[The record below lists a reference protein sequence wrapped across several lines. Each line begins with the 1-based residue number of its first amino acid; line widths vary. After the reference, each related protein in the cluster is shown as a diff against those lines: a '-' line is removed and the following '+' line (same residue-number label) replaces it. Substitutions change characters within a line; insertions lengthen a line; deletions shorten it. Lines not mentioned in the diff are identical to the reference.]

1 MEFIVEVLG
10 ELFSVKTLLFM
21 NIGLFVGIV
30 FGSIPGLNGNLAI
43 TILLPFS
50 FFMES
55 VDALIML
62 TSIFFAA
69 NFGGSV
75 SSILINTPGTN
86 SAVATLLDG
95 YPLAQKGYPNKS
107 LNLALVAS
115 TIGGLFS
122 AFCLLFLSPQIAV
135 FALKFGAPEYFS
147 IAIFGL
153 SVIASVSGKSMVKGL
168 ISGCLGMLIAMV
180 GLDSIS
186 GVPRFTFANYNLF
199 GGIKML
205 PALLG
210 MFAITR
216 MIFRVVDPEES
227 VTIEKMESDV
237 ATDRLSGKEVKSVL
251 PTIFRSAGIGTI
263 IGAIPGAGGGI
274 ASFIAY
280 NEAKRRAKK
289 GEKFG
294 EGELK
299 GLAAPESA
307 NNGST
312 CATLIPLL
320 TLGIPGDVVAAT
332 LLGAFMMHGLVPGPN
347 LFEEQAVTIY
357 AILVGIVIANILM
370 FFQGKLFLRYA
381 VKITKV
387 PLTLL
392 TACLVVVVATGAFTF
407 GNSVFDVKVLMF
419 FGIIGYVLTKLDFP
433 VVPIILGI
441 VLGPIA
447 EKNLRNAL
455 VLSQGSPTIFF
466 TRPISLAFLLLSVLF
481 IFLLKYSQRKM
492 NSNTLRK

>member
-1 MEFIVEVLG
+1 MEFMIDILH
-10 ELFSVKTLLFM
+10 ELLSVKTLLFM
-21 NIGLFVGIV
+21 NIGLAVGII
-30 FGSIPGLNGNLAI
+30 FGSIPGLSGNLAI

-50 FFMES
+50 FFMQP
-55 VDALIML
+55 VNALLML

-69 NFGGSV
+69 NFGGSI

-95 YPLAQKGYPNKS
+95 YPLAQKGYPNKA
-107 LNLALVAS
+107 LNLALTSS
-115 TIGGLFS
+115 TIGGIFS
-122 AFCLLFLSPQIAV
+122 ALCLLFLSPQIAIV
-135 FALKFGAPEYFS
+135 ALRFGAPEYFS
-147 IAIFGL
+147 IAVFGL
-153 SVIASVSGKSMVKGL
+153 SVIASVSGKSMIKGL
-168 ISGCLGMLIAMV
+168 IAGCLGMLVAMV
-180 GLDSIS
+180 GLDKIS
-186 GVPRFTFANYNLF
+186 GVPRFTFENYHLF

-210 MFAITR
+210 LFAITR
-216 MIFRVVDPEES
+216 MIFGVADPGES
-227 VTIEKMESDV
+227 VTIDEIQKSTDS
-237 ATDRLSGKEVKSVL
+237 DRLLRSELRSLL
-251 PTIFRSAGIGTI
+251 PTIFKSAGIGTI

-332 LLGAFMMHGLVPGPN
+332 LLGAFMMHGLVPGPT
-347 LFEEQAVTIY
+347 LFEEQSVTIY
-357 AILVGIVIANILM
+357 SILIGIVIANVFLY
-370 FFQGKLFLRYA
+370 FQGKIFLRYV

-387 PLTLL
+387 PLNLL
-392 TACLVVVVATGAFTF
+392 TACLVVIVATGAFTF
-407 GNSVFDVKVLMF
+407 GNSVFDVKILMV
-419 FGIIGYVLTKLDFP
+419 FGIIGYFLTKLDFP
-433 VVPIILGI
+433 VVPIILGL

-447 EKNLRNAL
+447 EKSLRNAL
-455 VLSQGSPTIFF
+455 VLSQGSPMIFL
-466 TRPISLAFLLLSVLF
+466 TRPISLTFLLLSVLF
-481 IFLLKYSQRKM
+481 IVLLKYSQKKM
-492 NSNTLRK
+492 DQ

>member
-1 MEFIVEVLG
+1 MMEFLLSVAG
-10 ELFSVKTLLFM
+10 QLFTLKAFLFI
-21 NIGLFVGIV
+21 NIGLFVGLV
-30 FGSIPGLNGNLAI
+30 FGAIPGLNGNLAI

-50 FFMES
+50 FFMS
-55 VDALIML
+55 PVNALLML

-86 SAVATLLDG
+86 AAVATLLDG
-95 YPLAQKGYPNKS
+95 YPLSQKGFPNKA
-107 LNLALVAS
+107 LNIALVSS

-135 FALKFGAPEYFS
+135 FSLKFGAPEYFS

-153 SVIASVSGKSMVKGL
+153 SVIASVSGKSIVKGL
-168 ISGCLGMLIAMV
+168 IAGCFGVLISMV

-186 GVPRFTFANYNLF
+186 GAPRFTFGNYNLL

-210 MFAITR
+210 LFAITKM
-216 MIFRVVDPEES
+216 MIRVVQADEG
-227 VTIEKMESDV
+227 V
-237 ATDRLSGKEVKSVL
+237 AITGTQGSSREDRLSGKEILSL
-251 PTIFRSAGIGTI
+251 LTTIFKSAGIGTI

-274 ASFIAY
+274 ASFLAY
-280 NEAKRRAKK
+280 DEAKRRARKDEEFGT
-289 GEKFG
+289 GEIRG
-294 EGELK
+294 V
-299 GLAAPESA
+299 AAPEAA

-332 LLGAFMMHGLVPGPN
+332 LLGAFMMHGLVPGPT
-347 LFEEQAVTIY
+347 LFTEQKATIY
-357 AILVGIVIANILM
+357 SILIGIVIANILL
-370 FFQGKLFLRYA
+370 FFQGKLFLKYA
-381 VKITKV
+381 VSITKV
-387 PLTLL
+387 PMKLL
-392 TACLVVVVATGAFTF
+392 TACLVVVVATGAYTF

-419 FGIIGYVLTKLDFP
+419 FGIIGYFLTKLEFP
-433 VVPIILGI
+433 IIPIILGL

-455 VLSQGSPTIFF
+455 VLSQGNPMIFL
-466 TRPISLAFLLLSVLF
+466 TRPISLVFIILSFLF
-481 IFLLKYSQRKM
+481 IILLRFSQKKIDKKR
-492 NSNTLRK
+492 T